1 MAGQQVKTTGER
13 VDQERRLNG
22 QKIALAWLV
31 YALALALLLLV
42 SFCGLSPN
50 AEAPQSGTES
60 ALHRAAG

>member
-1 MAGQQVKTTGER
+1 MTGQQVKTTGER

-31 YALALALLLLV
+31 YALALGLLLLV

-50 AEAPQSGTES
+50 ADALRSDYES
-60 ALHRAAG
+60 ALYETEG